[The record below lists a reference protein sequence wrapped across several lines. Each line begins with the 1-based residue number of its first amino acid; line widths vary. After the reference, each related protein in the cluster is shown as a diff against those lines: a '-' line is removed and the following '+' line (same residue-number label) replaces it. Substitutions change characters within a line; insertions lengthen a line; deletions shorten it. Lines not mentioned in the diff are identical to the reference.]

1 MQFFKRRR
9 NNTMTILKP
18 ALILA
23 SLVAMAA
30 CSTTPNGIRVTKD
43 GTSATSSKQ
52 GATIRDLSAAE
63 IGQVVIGKSFQYTR
77 SNGTG
82 FVTYNPDGSLSI
94 TDDQKGVG
102 KGKWTASGSQ
112 YCESYGTAPQECGVF
127 KYTGDAYFAA
137 NSRLVEMKI

>member
-102 KGKWTASGSQ
+102 K
-112 YCESYGTAPQECGVF
+112 
-127 KYTGDAYFAA
+127 
-137 NSRLVEMKI
+137 LVEMAVELGLKARPDLKLGVCGEHGGDPASKIGRAHV